1 MQALLAVLLRRAATQ
16 PLLFVVEDLHWVD
29 PSTLEFLTLL
39 IEQARPARILAL
51 FTCRPDFDSPWSGN
65 PDVTEMSLTRL
76 APDDAAELTSLVAQ
90 GKSLPDEILEQVVSR
105 TDGVPLFVEEL
116 TKMLLESGLL
126 EERADRYELNGP
138 LPQLSIP
145 STLHDSLMARLD
157 RLSTVKGLAQ
167 LCAAIGREFSY
178 PLLRAVSPWDEDLL
192 RVALAQLVA
201 AEFLYRHGSPPHAN
215 YRFKHAL
222 IQDAA
227 YQSLLKS
234 ARRQHHQRIAT
245 AMEAGFPEIV
255 ATQPELLAHHYT
267 EARVVT
273 QAIPYWEAAGRRALQ
288 RYANQEAT
296 NHATRGLELLG
307 TLPDSPERA
316 KQELSLQLL
325 LGPSVSFVRGPN
337 ASEPMYTRA
346 RELARQVGGTPE
358 LFRALAGLAYAQ
370 IVSGHMHEAR
380 SLAAE
385 LLELAQPQDDPLL
398 LSVGHWLL
406 AYTAW
411 WQGDFVD
418 VRTHSRLGLAAY
430 DPDQH
435 HAFVA
440 AYSQDPGIVCGYL
453 DALADWVLGYPTQA
467 TAAMEQTVAR
477 AQELGHPGSI
487 GMALLMSAQLSQLR
501 REPEAARIQAEEAM
515 AVAEEHGLHAVTLWC
530 LLPRG
535 WAIAQLGDV
544 AGGVSDI
551 REGMDR
557 RRAFGMGAVWPW
569 FLALF
574 AEACGELGEIE
585 EGLTALAQAGDWER
599 RNDERLYA
607 AEVRRLRGELL
618 RRLEVPDLIQVEGC
632 FQSALA
638 IARAQHAKSW
648 ELRGAMSMA
657 RMWLENGRSDDA
669 RALLLPV
676 YEWFTEGF
684 DTADLVD
691 AKTLLDQMS

>member
-1 MQALLAVLLRRAATQ
+1 
-16 PLLFVVEDLHWVD
+16 
-29 PSTLEFLTLL
+29 
-39 IEQARPARILAL
+39 
-51 FTCRPDFDSPWSGN
+51 
-65 PDVTEMSLTRL
+65 
-76 APDDAAELTSLVAQ
+76 
-90 GKSLPDEILEQVVSR
+90 
-105 TDGVPLFVEEL
+105 
-116 TKMLLESGLL
+116 
-126 EERADRYELNGP
+126 
-138 LPQLSIP
+138 
-145 STLHDSLMARLD
+145 
-157 RLSTVKGLAQ
+157 
-167 LCAAIGREFSY
+167 
-178 PLLRAVSPWDEDLL
+178 
-192 RVALAQLVA
+192 
-201 AEFLYRHGSPPHAN
+201 
-215 YRFKHAL
+215 
-222 IQDAA
+222 
-227 YQSLLKS
+227 
-234 ARRQHHQRIAT
+234 
-245 AMEAGFPEIV
+245 
-255 ATQPELLAHHYT
+255 
-267 EARVVT
+267 
-273 QAIPYWEAAGRRALQ
+273 
-288 RYANQEAT
+288 
-296 NHATRGLELLG
+296 
-307 TLPDSPERA
+307 
-316 KQELSLQLL
+316 
-325 LGPSVSFVRGPN
+325 
-337 ASEPMYTRA
+337 
-346 RELARQVGGTPE
+346 
-358 LFRALAGLAYAQ
+358 
-370 IVSGHMHEAR
+370 
-380 SLAAE
+380 
-385 LLELAQPQDDPLL
+385 
-398 LSVGHWLL
+398 
-406 AYTAW
+406 
-411 WQGDFVD
+411 
-418 VRTHSRLGLAAY
+418 
-430 DPDQH
+430 
-435 HAFVA
+435 
-440 AYSQDPGIVCGYL
+440 VCGYL

-501 REPEAARIQAEEAM
+501 REPEPARIQAEEAM

-607 AEVRRLRGELL
+607 AEVCRLRGELL

-669 RALLLPV
+669 RALLLTV

>member
-1 MQALLAVLLRRAATQ
+1 
-16 PLLFVVEDLHWVD
+16 
-29 PSTLEFLTLL
+29 
-39 IEQARPARILAL
+39 
-51 FTCRPDFDSPWSGN
+51 
-65 PDVTEMSLTRL
+65 
-76 APDDAAELTSLVAQ
+76 
-90 GKSLPDEILEQVVSR
+90 
-105 TDGVPLFVEEL
+105 
-116 TKMLLESGLL
+116 
-126 EERADRYELNGP
+126 
-138 LPQLSIP
+138 
-145 STLHDSLMARLD
+145 
-157 RLSTVKGLAQ
+157 
-167 LCAAIGREFSY
+167 
-178 PLLRAVSPWDEDLL
+178 
-192 RVALAQLVA
+192 
-201 AEFLYRHGSPPHAN
+201 
-215 YRFKHAL
+215 
-222 IQDAA
+222 
-227 YQSLLKS
+227 
-234 ARRQHHQRIAT
+234 
-245 AMEAGFPEIV
+245 
-255 ATQPELLAHHYT
+255 
-267 EARVVT
+267 
-273 QAIPYWEAAGRRALQ
+273 
-288 RYANQEAT
+288 
-296 NHATRGLELLG
+296 
-307 TLPDSPERA
+307 
-316 KQELSLQLL
+316 
-325 LGPSVSFVRGPN
+325 
-337 ASEPMYTRA
+337 
-346 RELARQVGGTPE
+346 
-358 LFRALAGLAYAQ
+358 
-370 IVSGHMHEAR
+370 
-380 SLAAE
+380 LAAE

-406 AYTAW
+406 AYTVW

-501 REPEAARIQAEEAM
+501 REPEAARSQAEVAM
-515 AVAEEHGLHAVTLWC
+515 AVAEEYGLHALTLWC

-544 AGGVSDI
+544 AGGIADI

-557 RRAFGMGAVWPW
+557 RRAFKMGAVWPW

-585 EGLTALAQAGDWER
+585 AGLTALNEAAVWEQ

-607 AEVRRLRGELL
+607 AEVCRLRGELL
-618 RRLEVPDLIQVEGC
+618 RRLENPDLIQAENC
-632 FQSALA
+632 FENALA

-669 RALLLPV
+669 RELLAPV
-676 YEWFTEGF
+676 YGWFTEGF

-691 AKTLLDQMS
+691 AKALLDRMC

>member
-1 MQALLAVLLRRAATQ
+1 
-16 PLLFVVEDLHWVD
+16 
-29 PSTLEFLTLL
+29 
-39 IEQARPARILAL
+39 
-51 FTCRPDFDSPWSGN
+51 
-65 PDVTEMSLTRL
+65 
-76 APDDAAELTSLVAQ
+76 
-90 GKSLPDEILEQVVSR
+90 
-105 TDGVPLFVEEL
+105 
-116 TKMLLESGLL
+116 
-126 EERADRYELNGP
+126 
-138 LPQLSIP
+138 
-145 STLHDSLMARLD
+145 MARLD

-167 LCAAIGREFSY
+167 LGAAIGREFSY
-178 PLLRAVSPWDEDLL
+178 ALLRAVSPWDEDLL
-192 RVALAQLVA
+192 KEALAQLVA
-201 AEFLYRHGSPPHAN
+201 AEFLHQQGAPPHAT

-245 AMEAGFPEIV
+245 ALESGFPEVV
-255 ATQPELLAHHYT
+255 ASQPELLAHHYT
-267 EARVVT
+267 EARLVA
-273 QAIPYWEAAGRRALQ
+273 QAIPYWEAAARRALQ
-288 RYANQEAT
+288 RYANQEAA

-325 LGPSVSFVRGPN
+325 LGPSMGFVRGPN
-337 ASEPMYTRA
+337 AGEPMYTRA

-358 LFRALAGLAYAQ
+358 LFPALAGLAYAN
-370 IVSGHMHEAR
+370 IVGGHMHEAR
-380 SLAAE
+380 TLAGE
-385 LLELAQPQDDPLL
+385 LLELAQPQDDPLR

-418 VRTHSRLGLAAY
+418 VRTHSRQGLAAS

-435 HAFVA
+435 HALVA
-440 AYSQDPGIVCGYL
+440 AYTQDPGIVCGYL
-453 DALADWVLGYPTQA
+453 NALSDWVLGYPTQA

-477 AQELGHPGSI
+477 ARALSHPGSI
-487 GMALLMSAQLSQLR
+487 CTAVLMSAQLSQLR
-501 REPEAARIQAEEAM
+501 REPEPARIQADEAM
-515 AVAEEHGLHAVTLWC
+515 AVAAEHGLPAVGLWC

-544 AGGVSDI
+544 AGGIADI

-574 AEACGELGEIE
+574 ADACGELGEIE
-585 EGLTALAQAGDWER
+585 EGLAALKEAGDWEQ

-607 AEVRRLRGELL
+607 AEVCRLRGELL
-618 RRLEVPDLIQVEGC
+618 RRLEVPDLIQAEGC
-632 FQSALA
+632 FENALA

-648 ELRGAMSMA
+648 ELRGAISMA

-669 RALLLPV
+669 RALLSPV
-676 YEWFTEGF
+676 YDWFTEGF
-684 DTADLVD
+684 DTPDLID
-691 AKTLLDQMS
+691 AKALLDQMNR